1 MADTPEKGIK
11 INLISS
17 RKLDSMSSQEKLR
30 FILDQVKNGV
40 VLVLERGLTA
50 LEEIDLIKS
59 TMSEIDHETFI
70 GIEMQSYSPDDLE
83 AGSWFSRL
91 LGRSRVPKMSVIG
104 PANLLKP
111 IRKDGNII
119 QAMILTGK
127 AIAQELPEEEFIET
141 KPDNDLG
148 LETDTSE
155 DAIPPVPEPAP
166 GEESI
171 FGSEEPEMTPPSGEE
186 LTQEPPAESVV
197 DYSASEQPASDTI
210 ATGETESP
218 QDSFEIPPP
227 PVTDIAQ
234 ETQDYMEPPPLAQE
248 VVEPA
253 SQPLEPAPEPPVE
266 ERPAEPVEQ
275 YTPVGDY
282 TEAPPASTGEVSE
295 PNGTSTPEP
304 GSEIPPPV
312 EGAPPAANETELP
325 PAEDDSEQPAGT
337 GFLYKRLKQ
346 EEE

>member
-1 MADTPEKGIK
+1 MADNPEKGIK

-50 LEEIDLIKS
+50 VEEIDLIKS

-127 AIAQELPEEEFIET
+127 AVAEELPEEEFIET
-141 KPDNDLG
+141 KPDDDLTEG
-148 LETDTSE
+148 TEPSE
-155 DAIPPVPEPAP
+155 DVLPFESEPEPTP

-171 FGSEEPEMTPPSGEE
+171 FGSEEPEMAPTSGEE
-186 LTQEPPAESVV
+186 LNQEPPAENVRDSSV
-197 DYSASEQPASDTI
+197 SEQPISEPT
-210 ATGETESP
+210 ATGEPGSP
-218 QDSFEIPPP
+218 QDSFEVPPP
-227 PVTDIAQ
+227 PATDIAP
-234 ETQDYMEPPPLAQE
+234 ETQEYMEPPPLARE
-248 VVEPA
+248 ATEPA
-253 SQPLEPAPEPPVE
+253 SEQPVGEQPVA
-266 ERPAEPVEQ
+266 PAEP
-275 YTPVGDY
+275 YTPVGEY
-282 TEAPPASTGEVSE
+282 TAATPAPTNEVSE
-295 PNGTSTPEP
+295 TEVAPES
-304 GSEIPPPV
+304 GSEPTPPL
-312 EGAPPAANETELP
+312 EGTPPIASESEAP
-325 PAEDDSEQPAGT
+325 PAEDDSEQPGGT